1 VTILAWRAF
10 PELAAAGL
18 VQTVFNLLPLPFLDG
33 GRAIRAALVLFSG
46 DGP

>member
-1 VTILAWRAF
+1 
-10 PELAAAGL
+10 
-18 VQTVFNLLPLPFLDG
+18 VFNLLPLPFLDG